1 MSDDTEKLRGETHC
15 FVHRDRL
22 VRAEAERDAAL
33 KQSAEWE
40 VQAQDMRDRAVAA
53 EKRLADLRGKVEGL
67 TRWKADITTVG
78 DVHLY
83 MHSLG
88 DVFKVSEVLAMLE
101 DVTR

>member
-67 TRWKADITTVG
+67 MRHDIVG
-78 DVHLY
+78 DVQGPTMGLDAR
-83 MHSLG
+83 G
-88 DVFKVSEVLAMLE
+88 DYLDRSEVLAL
-101 DVTR
+101 VSP